1 MPVDYAYATCALFG
15 YRPDRDRQGYYRL
28 LVNQLAE
35 VADRPIV
42 AATNDRS
49 QLSAKVDAF
58 EVSDLDTWAR
68 KLWDVSDRDA
78 QVRKLVGWHP
88 NNLAATIYT
97 NPTLVAMYLA
107 KTAILLELA
116 ERHGDILWL
125 DAGLFFSHVYGHQ
138 VPEGWKGYDPELMH
152 AKLDPVV
159 RQFQARGV
167 PAFATFKRKR
177 KLFCGDRPHFHT
189 LSYNDMSRL
198 ADQVGAPS
206 GRDYVTA
213 PVIFLPA
220 ACVPKLREDFINA
233 WSKMA
238 GLGRMGTEENIL
250 SVLMWKHQWPG
261 LTVEDWIA
269 LMHAGRG
276 R

>member
-1 MPVDYAYATCALFG
+1 MPADYAYATCALFG

-35 VADRPIV
+35 VADRKIV
-42 AATNDRS
+42 AATNEPSFLDPKID
-49 QLSAKVDAF
+49 AFKVD
-58 EVSDLDTWAR
+58 DLDTWAK
-68 KLWDVSDRDA
+68 KLWDADDRDGH
-78 QVRKLVGWHP
+78 VRRLVGWHP
-88 NNLAATIYT
+88 QNLAATIYT

-125 DAGLFFSHVYGHQ
+125 DAGLFFSHVYGHE
-138 VPEGWKGYDPELMH
+138 VPDGWKGYDPERMQ

-159 RQFQARGV
+159 RRFQAQGV
-167 PAFATFKRKR
+167 PAMATFHRKR
-177 KLFCGDRPHFHT
+177 KLFRGDRPHFHT
-189 LSYNDMSRL
+189 LSFHDMTRL
-198 ADQVGAPS
+198 AEKIGATS
-206 GRDYVTA
+206 GREYVTA

-220 ACVPKLREDFINA
+220 AWVPRLREDFRQA
-233 WSKMA
+233 WAAMVE
-238 GLGRMGTEENIL
+238 LGRMGTEENIL

-261 LTVEDWIA
+261 LTVEGWID
-269 LMHAGRG
+269 LMHPGRS